1 MFIFFCV
8 ATRRNAVASWLLL
21 PYSCYMSNYNV
32 TASRFSLPA
41 FACGDPMKGNKMRE
55 YKFEIGETVY
65 AIGGDFDAVF
75 VGKVIK
81 RGFIDGNVNVYAVS
95 SPKYNDELFL
105 ENGLISADTAY
116 AMIAG

>member
-1 MFIFFCV
+1 MPAGDSMPLKGV
-8 ATRRNAVASWLLL
+8 AMSVTETKAEYLARRDDA
-21 PYSCYMSNYNV
+21 
-32 TASRFSLPA
+32 R
-41 FACGDPMKGNKMRE
+41 RE

-95 SPKYNDELFL
+95 SPKYKDELFL